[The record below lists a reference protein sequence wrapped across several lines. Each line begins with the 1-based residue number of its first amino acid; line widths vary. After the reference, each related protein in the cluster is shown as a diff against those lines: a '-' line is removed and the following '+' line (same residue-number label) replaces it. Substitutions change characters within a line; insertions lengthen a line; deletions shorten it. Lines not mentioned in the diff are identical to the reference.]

1 MILLTTTDK
10 LNIVVENED
19 LLNGNKNF
27 KILCQQRLYDG
38 NTYKCIS
45 DPTRFDLYKN
55 IKAEYEAHKPEA
67 EAEFDRQFKMLCKP
81 TPAPAPTP
89 EPAPAPTP
97 AGAGDLGI
105 QLQNIMLKVLAEQSV
120 DKVMETAKPVID
132 DYIKNTYGVLPKVI
146 EVKTEKGVKQITGVV
161 HEKFEQVLKLI
172 NAEIPVFMT
181 GGAGTGKN
189 VIAKQV
195 AESLG
200 LEFYFTNAVTQE
212 YKLTGFIDANGTY
225 QETQFFKAFTQ
236 GGLFFLDEMDASI
249 PEVLIILNAALANGY
264 FDFPCGKFDAHPDF
278 RVISAGNTFGTG
290 ADIEYTGRFQL
301 DGASLD
307 RFAVIEIDYS
317 PAIEEALAD
326 GDKDLLMF
334 VRTFRKVT
342 YEAGIKCIASYR
354 TIERIKKMKGLFDLD
369 EVLKMA
375 LLKGLREDDVR
386 IIRQGFQANHVSNEY
401 TKALA

>member
-1 MILLTTTDK
+1 MILLTTTEK

-19 LLNGNKNF
+19 LMKGNKNF
-27 KILCQQRLYDG
+27 KILCQQRIYDG
-38 NTYKCIS
+38 NTYACIS
-45 DPTRFDLYKN
+45 DPTKFNLYKN
-55 IKAEYEAHKPEA
+55 IIADYEAHKPEA
-67 EAEFDRQFKMLCKP
+67 EAEFDRQFEMFKKSEP
-81 TPAPAPTP
+81 EQNPAPAGNDFATS
-89 EPAPAPTP
+89 
-97 AGAGDLGI
+97 
-105 QLQNIMLKVLAEQSV
+105 LQNMMLKVLAEQSV
-120 DKVMETAKPVID
+120 DKVMQNAKPILD
-132 DYIKNTYGVLPKVI
+132 EYIKNTYGVLPKVI
-146 EVKTEKGVKQITGVV
+146 EVKTEKGTNKIKGIT
-161 HEKFEQVLKLI
+161 HEKFEQVLKII
-172 NAEIPVFMT
+172 NADIPVFMT

-225 QETQFFKAFTQ
+225 QETQFFKAFTK

-249 PEVLIILNAALANGY
+249 PEVLIILNSALANGY
-264 FDFPCGKFDAHPDF
+264 FDFPCGKFDAHPNF

-317 PAIEEALAD
+317 PAIENALAD
-326 GDKDLLMF
+326 GDTALLDF

-342 YEAGIKCIASYR
+342 YKAGIKCIASYR
-354 TIERIKKMKGLFDLD
+354 TIERIKKMKDLFNLK
-369 EVLKMA
+369 EVLKMS
-375 LLKGLREDDVR
+375 LTKGLRTDDLN
-386 IIRQGFQANHVSNEY
+386 IIKKGFADEGINNEY
-401 TKALA
+401 VKALI

>member
-1 MILLTTTDK
+1 MILLVTTEK
-10 LNIVVENED
+10 LSIVVENED
-19 LLNGNKNF
+19 LFKGNKNF
-27 KILCQQRLYDG
+27 KILCQQRMYDG
-38 NTYKCIS
+38 KTYKCIS
-45 DPTRFDLYKN
+45 DPTKFNLYKN
-55 IKAEYEAHKPEA
+55 IIADYEAHKSEA
-67 EAEFDRQFKMLCKP
+67 EEEFDKQFKMLSKP
-81 TPAPAPTP
+81 EPNPTPTPTPNPAPAGNDFGT
-89 EPAPAPTP
+89 
-97 AGAGDLGI
+97 
-105 QLQNIMLKVLAEQSV
+105 QLQNMMLKVLAEQSV
-120 DKVMETAKPVID
+120 DKVMEQAKPILD
-132 DYIKNTYGVLPKVI
+132 DYIRKTYGALPKV
-146 EVKTEKGVKQITGVV
+146 VKVETEKGTKEIKGIT
-161 HEKFEQVLKLI
+161 HEKFEQVLKII
-172 NAEIPVFMT
+172 NADIPVFMT

-212 YKLTGFIDANGTY
+212 YKLTGFIDANGKY
-225 QETQFFKAFTQ
+225 QETQFFKAFTK

-249 PEVLIILNAALANGY
+249 PEVLIILNSALANGY

-317 PAIEEALAD
+317 PAIEDALAD
-326 GDKDLLMF
+326 GDTALLEF

-342 YEAGIKCIASYR
+342 YKAGIKCIASYR
-354 TIERIKKMKGLFDLD
+354 TIERDKKMKDLFSLK

-375 LLKGLREDDVR
+375 LTKGLRTDDLN
-386 IIRQGFQANHVSNEY
+386 IIKKGFADEGVNNEY
-401 TKALA
+401 VKALI

>member
-1 MILLTTTDK
+1 MILLTTTEK
-10 LNIVVENED
+10 LSVIVENED
-19 LLNGNKNF
+19 LMNGNKNF
-27 KILCQQRLYDG
+27 KILCQQRIYDG

-45 DPTRFDLYKN
+45 DPTKFNLYKN
-55 IKAEYEAHKPEA
+55 IIADYEAHKPEA
-67 EAEFDRQFKMLCKP
+67 EAEFDRQFEMFKKSEP
-81 TPAPAPTP
+81 EQKSEPNPAPVGNDFATS
-89 EPAPAPTP
+89 
-97 AGAGDLGI
+97 
-105 QLQNIMLKVLAEQSV
+105 LQNMMLKVLAEQSV
-120 DKVMETAKPVID
+120 DKVMQNAKPILD
-132 DYIKNTYGVLPKVI
+132 EYIRNTYGVLPKVI
-146 EVKTEKGVKQITGVV
+146 EVKTEKGTHKIKGIT
-161 HEKFEQVLKLI
+161 HEKFEQVLKII
-172 NAEIPVFMT
+172 NAGIPVFMT

-225 QETQFFKAFTQ
+225 QETQFFKAFTK

-249 PEVLIILNAALANGY
+249 PEVLIILNSALANGY

-317 PAIEEALAD
+317 PAIENALAD
-326 GDKDLLMF
+326 GDTALLDF

-342 YEAGIKCIASYR
+342 YKAGIKCIASYR
-354 TIERIKKMKGLFDLD
+354 TIERIKKMKDLFNLK
-369 EVLKMA
+369 EVLKMS
-375 LLKGLREDDVR
+375 LTKGLRTDDLN
-386 IIRQGFQANHVSNEY
+386 IIKKGFADEGVNNEY
-401 TKALA
+401 VKALI

>member
-1 MILLTTTDK
+1 MILLTTTEK

-19 LLNGNKNF
+19 LMKGNKNF
-27 KILCQQRLYDG
+27 KILCQQRIYDG
-38 NTYKCIS
+38 NTYECIS
-45 DPTRFDLYKN
+45 DPTKFNLYKN
-55 IKAEYEAHKPEA
+55 IIADYESHKA
-67 EAEFDRQFKMLCKP
+67 EAEKEFDKQFEMFKNTNPAPNP
-81 TPAPAPTP
+81 TPQPQPQPSGTDFG
-89 EPAPAPTP
+89 T
-97 AGAGDLGI
+97 
-105 QLQNIMLKVLAEQSV
+105 QLQNMMLKVLAEQSV
-120 DKVMETAKPVID
+120 DKVMEQAKPILD
-132 DYIKNTYGVLPKVI
+132 EYITKTYGVLPKVI
-146 EVKTEKGVKQITGVV
+146 EVKTEKETRKIKGVT
-161 HEKFEQVLKLI
+161 HEKFEQVLKI
-172 NAEIPVFMT
+172 ISADIPVFMT

-212 YKLTGFIDANGTY
+212 YKLTGFIDANGKY
-225 QETQFFKAFTQ
+225 QETQFFKAFTK

-249 PEVLIILNAALANGY
+249 PEVLIILNSALANGY

-301 DGASLD
+301 DSASLD

-326 GDKDLLMF
+326 GDTNLLEF

-354 TIERIKKMKGLFDLD
+354 TIERVKKMKDLFSLK

-375 LLKGLREDDVR
+375 LTKGLRKDDLN
-386 IIRQGFQANHVSNEY
+386 IIKQGFKNEGVNNEY
-401 TKALA
+401 VKALA

>member
-19 LLNGNKNF
+19 LFNGNKNF

-81 TPAPAPTP
+81 APAPAPTP

-120 DKVMETAKPVID
+120 DKVMETAKPIID

-225 QETQFFKAFTQ
+225 QETQFFKAFTK

-264 FDFPCGKFDAHPDF
+264 FDFPCGKFDAHPYF
-278 RVISAGNTFGTG
+278 RVVAAGNTFGTG

-375 LLKGLREDDVR
+375 LLKGLREDDIN
-386 IIRQGFQANHVSNEY
+386 IIRQGFQVNHVSNEY

>member
-1 MILLTTTDK
+1 MILLVTTEK
-10 LNIVVENED
+10 LSIVVENED
-19 LLNGNKNF
+19 LLKGNKNF
-27 KILCQQRLYDG
+27 KILCQQRMYDG
-38 NTYKCIS
+38 KTYKCIS
-45 DPTRFDLYKN
+45 DPTKFNLYKN
-55 IKAEYEAHKPEA
+55 IVYDYEAHKSEA
-67 EAEFDRQFKMLCKP
+67 EEEFDKQFKMLSKPEPNP
-81 TPAPAPTP
+81 TPTPNPDPNPAPTGNDFG
-89 EPAPAPTP
+89 T
-97 AGAGDLGI
+97 
-105 QLQNIMLKVLAEQSV
+105 QLQNMMLKVLAEQSV
-120 DKVMETAKPVID
+120 DKVMEQAKPILD
-132 DYIKNTYGVLPKVI
+132 DYIKKTYGALPKV
-146 EVKTEKGVKQITGVV
+146 VKVETEKGTKEIKGIT
-161 HEKFEQVLKLI
+161 HEKFEQVLKII
-172 NAEIPVFMT
+172 NADIPVFMT

-212 YKLTGFIDANGTY
+212 YKLTGFIDANGKY
-225 QETQFFKAFTQ
+225 QETQFFKAFTK

-249 PEVLIILNAALANGY
+249 PEVLIILNSALANGY

-317 PAIEEALAD
+317 PAIEDALAD
-326 GDKDLLMF
+326 GDTDLLEF

-342 YEAGIKCIASYR
+342 YKAGIKCIASYR
-354 TIERIKKMKGLFDLD
+354 TIERVKKMKELFSLK

-375 LLKGLREDDVR
+375 LTKGLRTDDLN
-386 IIRQGFQANHVSNEY
+386 IIKKGFADEGVNNEY
-401 TKALA
+401 VKALI

>member
-1 MILLTTTDK
+1 MILLTTTEK
-10 LNIVVENED
+10 LSIMVENED
-19 LLNGNKNF
+19 LLKGNKNF
-27 KILCQQRLYDG
+27 KILCQQRIYDG
-38 NTYKCIS
+38 NTYQCIS
-45 DPTRFDLYKN
+45 DPTKFNLYKN
-55 IKAEYEAHKPEA
+55 IIADYESHKA
-67 EAEFDRQFKMLCKP
+67 EAEKEFDKQFKMFNGLSVQQTP
-81 TPAPAPTP
+81 APNPAPAP
-89 EPAPAPTP
+89 
-97 AGAGDLGI
+97 AGDFGT
-105 QLQNIMLKVLAEQSV
+105 QLQNMMLKVLAEQSV
-120 DKVMETAKPVID
+120 DKVMEQAKPILD

-146 EVKTEKGVKQITGVV
+146 EVKTEKETRKIKGVT
-161 HEKFEQVLKLI
+161 HEKFEQVLKI
-172 NAEIPVFMT
+172 IGANIPVFMT

-225 QETQFFKAFTQ
+225 QETQFFKAFTK

-249 PEVLIILNAALANGY
+249 PEVLIILNSALANGY

-301 DGASLD
+301 DSASLD

-326 GDKDLLMF
+326 GDTNLLEF

-342 YEAGIKCIASYR
+342 YKAGIKCIASYR
-354 TIERIKKMKGLFDLD
+354 TIERIKKMKDLFSLK
-369 EVLKMA
+369 EVLKMS
-375 LLKGLREDDVR
+375 LTKGLRIDDIN
-386 IIRQGFQANHVSNEY
+386 IIKKGFADEGVNNEY
-401 TKALA
+401 VKALA

>member
-1 MILLTTTDK
+1 MILLTTTEK

-19 LLNGNKNF
+19 LMNGNKNF
-27 KILCQQRLYDG
+27 KILCQQRIYDG
-38 NTYKCIS
+38 NTYACIS
-45 DPTRFDLYKN
+45 DPSKFNLYKN
-55 IKAEYEAHKPEA
+55 IIADYEAHKPEA
-67 EAEFDRQFKMLCKP
+67 EAEFDRQYEMFKKSEPKAEPVKP
-81 TPAPAPTP
+81 EQNPAPAGNDFATS
-89 EPAPAPTP
+89 
-97 AGAGDLGI
+97 
-105 QLQNIMLKVLAEQSV
+105 LQNMMLKVLAEQSV
-120 DKVMETAKPVID
+120 DKVMENAKPILD
-132 DYIKNTYGVLPKVI
+132 EYIRNTYGVLPKVI
-146 EVKTEKGVKQITGVV
+146 EVKTEKGTNKIKGIT
-161 HEKFEQVLKLI
+161 HEKFEQVLKII
-172 NAEIPVFMT
+172 NAGIPVFMT

-212 YKLTGFIDANGTY
+212 YKLTGFIDANGIY
-225 QETQFFKAFTQ
+225 QETQFFKAFTK

-249 PEVLIILNAALANGY
+249 PEVLIILNSALANGY

-317 PAIEEALAD
+317 PAIENALAD
-326 GDKDLLMF
+326 GDTALLDF

-342 YEAGIKCIASYR
+342 YKAGIKCIASYR
-354 TIERIKKMKGLFDLD
+354 TIERIKKMKDLFNLK

-375 LLKGLREDDVR
+375 LTKGLRTDDLN
-386 IIRQGFQANHVSNEY
+386 IIKKGFADEGVNNEY
-401 TKALA
+401 VKALI

>member
-1 MILLTTTDK
+1 MILLTTTEK

-19 LLNGNKNF
+19 LMNGNKNF
-27 KILCQQRLYDG
+27 KILCQQRIYDG
-38 NTYKCIS
+38 KTYACIS
-45 DPTRFDLYKN
+45 DPSKFNLYKN
-55 IKAEYEAHKPEA
+55 IIADYEAHKPEA
-67 EAEFDRQFKMLCKP
+67 EAEFDRQFEMFKKSEPKAEPVKP
-81 TPAPAPTP
+81 EQNPAPAGNDFATS
-89 EPAPAPTP
+89 
-97 AGAGDLGI
+97 
-105 QLQNIMLKVLAEQSV
+105 LQNMMLKVLAEQSV
-120 DKVMETAKPVID
+120 DKVMQNAKPILD
-132 DYIKNTYGVLPKVI
+132 EYIRNTYGVLPKVI
-146 EVKTEKGVKQITGVV
+146 EVKTEKGTNKIKGIT
-161 HEKFEQVLKLI
+161 HEKFEQVLKII
-172 NAEIPVFMT
+172 NANIPVFMT

-225 QETQFFKAFTQ
+225 QETQFFKAFTK

-249 PEVLIILNAALANGY
+249 PEVLIILNSALANGY
-264 FDFPCGKFDAHPDF
+264 FDFPCGKFEAHPDF

-317 PAIEEALAD
+317 PAIENALAD
-326 GDKDLLMF
+326 GDTALLDF

-342 YEAGIKCIASYR
+342 YKAGIKCIASYR
-354 TIERIKKMKGLFDLD
+354 TIERIKKMKDLFNLK

-375 LLKGLREDDVR
+375 LTKGLRTDDLN
-386 IIRQGFQANHVSNEY
+386 IIKKGFADEGVNNEY
-401 TKALA
+401 VKALI